1 MSSTS
6 TSAKML
12 DAADLAAV
20 RQAKYDRRKR
30 LNQLALTLSMAA
42 MLFGVFWLVWILWE
56 TIRQG
61 VGGLNFA
68 LFTQMTPPPNEEG
81 GIANAIW
88 GSLMIVT
95 LATFVGT
102 PIGVMAGVYLAEY
115 DKKSLVG
122 FHHALRQRHSAVG
135 PSIVIGLFVYT
146 VVVVRFKSFSGM
158 AGVIALAL
166 IVIPVVI
173 RTTENMLVLVP
184 ASLREAAYALGTPKW
199 KVIIMVTLR
208 AARAGVITGVLLAV
222 ARIAGETAPLL
233 FTALNNQFWNA
244 DMSKPMASLPV
255 TIFKFA
261 MSPYENWQQLAWAGV
276 FLITVAV
283 LGLNI
288 LARFIT
294 RQK

>member
-1 MSSTS
+1 MVSTS

-95 LATFVGT
+95 LAT
-102 PIGVMAGVYLAEY
+102 L
-115 DKKSLVG
+115 S
-122 FHHALRQRHSAVG
+122 ALRSA
-135 PSIVIGLFVYT
+135 
-146 VVVVRFKSFSGM
+146 
-158 AGVIALAL
+158 
-166 IVIPVVI
+166 
-173 RTTENMLVLVP
+173 
-184 ASLREAAYALGTPKW
+184 
-199 KVIIMVTLR
+199 
-208 AARAGVITGVLLAV
+208 
-222 ARIAGETAPLL
+222 
-233 FTALNNQFWNA
+233 
-244 DMSKPMASLPV
+244 
-255 TIFKFA
+255 
-261 MSPYENWQQLAWAGV
+261 
-276 FLITVAV
+276 
-283 LGLNI
+283 
-288 LARFIT
+288 
-294 RQK
+294 